1 MPADKVGLYWR
12 WLVSNPEGR
21 RSEKEIIFQRRL
33 AELRMRKQ
41 SFAWSGAGELPQ
53 FELPREEMKL
63 LADREV
69 EGRDLSDDE
78 LELRAL
84 LDLTSRTCDFKTF
97 YKRLNYELRR
107 AKRYKRD
114 LSIVLVAIDQHG
126 KTLLK
131 IGPQAGDAMVQA
143 GAKLLLQSIRDVDIA
158 GRCREDTFAVIL
170 PETGGPGAEVAA
182 ERIRTRMESYQL
194 PSPWDHLSITASVAV
209 AHFPGH
215 GNEVE
220 ELFGNAVDALLWIM
234 KRGGNAI
241 MFAKEQPR

>member
-1 MPADKVGLYWR
+1 M
-12 WLVSNPEGR
+12 SEGR
-21 RSEKEIIFQRRL
+21 KSEKEIIFQRRL

-41 SFAWSGAGELPQ
+41 SFAWNASGELPQ
-53 FELPREEMKL
+53 FEIPREETKL

-69 EGRDLSDDE
+69 EGRELSDDE
-78 LELRAL
+78 IELRAL
-84 LDLTSRTCDFKTF
+84 LDLTARTCDFKTF

-107 AKRYKRD
+107 ARRYQRE

-126 KTLLK
+126 KAQLK
-131 IGPQAGDAMVQA
+131 IGPQAADAIVQA
-143 GAKLLLQSIRDVDIA
+143 AARLLLGAIRDVDIA

-170 PETGGPGAEVAA
+170 PETGGVGAEVAA

-194 PSPWDHLSITASVAV
+194 PRPWDSISITASVAV

-220 ELFGNAVDALLWIM
+220 ELFGNAVDALLWTM
-234 KRGGNAI
+234 KRGGNAV
-241 MFAKEQPR
+241 MFAKEQPS